1 MLHLFNKVYLEIDD
15 KIDINLD
22 RAVISNTHGLK
33 LADVL
38 TMHSSG
44 VLLSYTTDGSVV
56 DYKKL
61 FEDIKAHTDESGKR
75 FFIYC
80 DTENFIRV
88 AAGWLKSVSNIDRAS
103 FEMLINTHVH
113 KERTQQGRNW
123 HGDDEQYI
131 ASVKNHFNLFDTT
144 SAFNPSLG
152 DVNLSFELYLATY
165 LVNDSNT
172 VAVSKLQS
180 QLSMFM
186 RRMYQELFVD
196 IKSML
201 LLNILSPALQ
211 TVLGGSGKDLSNFNE
226 LPKVAIFLD
235 TAIWNDSKALV
246 VGSAS
251 AFNWDGMTS
260 AKATSIGDT
269 ISDIHTN
276 FEGFVHD
283 SVNLC
288 HWPFLQY
295 VVGKDLT
302 STELAEVVNSIIS
315 TPSDYFFIPKSDVI
329 NVNYVLCTHLANL
342 KTASNTAALTKF
354 AIK

>member
-15 KIDINLD
+15 KIEIDLD
-22 RAVISNTHGLK
+22 RVVISNTHGLQ
-33 LADVL
+33 LAEAL
-38 TMHSSG
+38 TRHSSG
-44 VLLSYTTDGSVV
+44 VLLSYTTDGSTV

-61 FEDIKAHTDESGKR
+61 FEDIKAHADTSGKR

-80 DTENFIRV
+80 DPENFVRI
-88 AAGWLKSVSNIDRAS
+88 AAGWYKSVSNVERS
-103 FEMLINTHVH
+103 QFELVLNTHIH

-123 HGDDEQYI
+123 ISDDEQYI
-131 ASVKNHFNLFDTT
+131 ASITDHYSLFDTT
-144 SAFNPSLG
+144 TAFNPSIG
-152 DVNLSFELYLATY
+152 DVDLSFELYLATY
-165 LVNDSNT
+165 LANNT
-172 VAVSKLQS
+172 NTTAVAKLQK
-180 QLSMFM
+180 QMSMFM

-201 LLNILSPALQ
+201 LLNILSPTLQ
-211 TVLGGSGKDLSNFNE
+211 TVLGGSGKDLSNYNE
-226 LPKVAIFLD
+226 LPKIAIFLD
-235 TAIWNDSKALV
+235 TAIWNDTKALV

-251 AFNWDGMTS
+251 SFNWDGMTL
-260 AKATSIGDT
+260 AKATSIGET
-269 ISDIHTN
+269 VSDIHTN

-302 STELAEVVNSIIS
+302 STELAEVIASVIS

>member
-15 KIDINLD
+15 KIEINLD
-22 RAVISNTHGLK
+22 RVVISNTHGLK
-33 LADVL
+33 LADAL

-44 VLLSYTTDGSVV
+44 VLLSYTTDGSAV

-61 FEDIKAHTDESGKR
+61 FEDIKAHTDESDKR

-103 FEMLINTHVH
+103 FETLINCHIH
-113 KERTQQGRNW
+113 KERTQQGRNFVS
-123 HGDDEQYI
+123 DDQQYV
-131 ASVKNHFNLFDTT
+131 AAVTEYFNLFDTT
-144 SAFNPSLG
+144 TAFNPNIG
-152 DVNLSFELYLATY
+152 NVDLSFELYLATY
-165 LVNDSNT
+165 LADNSNAT
-172 VAVSKLQS
+172 AVSKLQS
-180 QLSMFM
+180 QMTMFM

-201 LLNILSPALQ
+201 LLNILSPSLQ
-211 TVLGGSGKDLSNFNE
+211 TVLGGSGKTLANYSE

-235 TAIWNDSKALV
+235 TSIWNDSKPLV

-251 AFNWDGMTS
+251 AFNWDGLTS
-260 AKATSIGDT
+260 AKATTLGDT

-295 VVGKDLT
+295 IVGKNLT
-302 STELAEVVNSIIS
+302 STELAEVINSIIS
-315 TPSDYFFIPKSDVI
+315 TPSDYFFIPKTDVI

-342 KTASNTAALTKF
+342 KVASNTAALTKF

>member
-22 RAVISNTHGLK
+22 RVVISQTYGLNIAVELEK
-33 LADVL
+33 
-38 TMHSSG
+38 HSAG
-44 VLLSYTTDGSVV
+44 ILLSYTTDGTTV
-56 DYKKL
+56 DYKQM

-75 FFIYC
+75 FFIYT
-80 DTENFIRV
+80 DPENFIRI
-88 AAGWLKSVSNIDRAS
+88 AAGWLKSVTNIDRSS
-103 FEMLINTHVH
+103 FEMLINSHVH

-123 HGDDEQYI
+123 HSEDEQYI
-131 ASVKNHFNLFDTT
+131 SSVTNHFNTFDTT
-144 SAFNPSLG
+144 TAFNPSLG
-152 DVNLSFELYLATY
+152 DVDLSFELYLAAY
-165 LVNDSNT
+165 LADNT
-172 VAVSKLQS
+172 NATATSKLQK
-180 QLSMFM
+180 QMSMFM

-201 LLNILSPALQ
+201 LLNILNPSLQ
-211 TVLGGSGKDLSNFNE
+211 TVLGGSGKDLSNFGE
-226 LPKVAIFLD
+226 LPKVGIFLD
-235 TAIWNDSKALV
+235 GTIWNDSKPLV
-246 VGSAS
+246 VGSDS

-260 AKATSIGDT
+260 EKATTIGNT

-302 STELAEVVNSIIS
+302 SSELAEVINSIVT

-342 KTASNTAALTKF
+342 KAASNTASLTKF

>member
-15 KIDINLD
+15 KIDINID
-22 RAVISNTHGLK
+22 RAVISNTHGLQ
-33 LADVL
+33 LADALVR
-38 TMHSSG
+38 HSSG
-44 VLLSYTTDGSVV
+44 VLTLYTTDGTTV

-61 FEDIKAHTDESGKR
+61 LEDIKAHTDESGKR

-80 DTENFIRV
+80 DAENFIRV
-88 AAGWLKSVSNIDRAS
+88 AAGWFKSVSNVDRAA
-103 FEMLINTHVH
+103 FEMLINSHVH

-123 HGDDEQYI
+123 HGDDEQYV
-131 ASVKNHFNLFDTT
+131 ASVKNHFGIFDST
-144 SAFNPSLG
+144 SAFNPVLG
-152 DVNLSFELYLATY
+152 DVDLSFENYLATY
-165 LVNDSNT
+165 LVDNT
-172 VAVSKLQS
+172 NATAVSKLQK
-180 QLSMFM
+180 QMSMFM

-201 LLNILSPALQ
+201 MLNVLNPSLQ

-226 LPKVAIFLD
+226 LPKIAIFLD
-235 TAIWNDSKALV
+235 TAIWNDSKPLV
-246 VGSAS
+246 VGSES

-260 AKATSIGDT
+260 EKATTIGNT

-295 VVGKDLT
+295 VVGKDL
-302 STELAEVVNSIIS
+302 SSSELAEVINSIV
-315 TPSDYFFIPKSDVI
+315 TNPSDYFFIPKSDVI

-342 KTASNTAALTKF
+342 KSAANTVSLTKF

>member
-15 KIDINLD
+15 KIEIDLD
-22 RAVISNTHGLK
+22 RAVISNTHGLQ
-33 LADVL
+33 LADAL
-38 TMHSSG
+38 TRHSSG
-44 VLLSYTTDGSVV
+44 VLLSYTTDGSTV

-61 FEDIKAHTDESGKR
+61 FEDIKTHTDESGKR

-80 DTENFIRV
+80 DAENFVRI
-88 AAGWLKSVSNIDRAS
+88 AAGWYKSVSNVERS
-103 FEMLINTHVH
+103 QFELLLNTHIH

-123 HGDDEQYI
+123 IGDDEQYI
-131 ASVKNHFNLFDTT
+131 ASIANQYNLFDTT
-144 SAFNPSLG
+144 TAFNPSLG

-165 LVNDSNT
+165 LADNT
-172 VAVSKLQS
+172 NGTAVSKLQK
-180 QLSMFM
+180 QMSMFM
-186 RRMYQELFVD
+186 RRMYQEIFVD

-201 LLNILSPALQ
+201 LLNILSPSLQ
-211 TVLGGSGKDLSNFNE
+211 TVLGGSGKDLTNFSE
-226 LPKVAIFLD
+226 LPKIAIFLD
-235 TAIWNDSKALV
+235 TAIWNDSKPLV
-246 VGSAS
+246 VGSES
-251 AFNWDGMTS
+251 AFDWSGMTS
-260 AKATSIGDT
+260 AKATSIGET

-302 STELAEVVNSIIS
+302 STELTEVISSIIS
-315 TPSDYFFIPKSDVI
+315 TPSDYFFIPKSDTI

-342 KTASNTAALTKF
+342 KTASNTAALSKF

>member
-1 MLHLFNKVYLEIDD
+1 MLHLFDKVYLEIDD
-15 KIDINLD
+15 KIEINLD

-33 LADVL
+33 LADAL
-38 TMHSSG
+38 TRHSSG
-44 VLLSYTTDGSVV
+44 VLLSYTTDGDTV

-61 FEDIKAHTDESGKR
+61 FEDIKAHADESGKR

-80 DTENFIRV
+80 DAENFIRV

-103 FEMLINTHVH
+103 FEMLINSHIH

-123 HGDDEQYI
+123 VSDDEQYI
-131 ASVKNHFNLFDTT
+131 ASVNNHFGLFDTT

-152 DVNLSFELYLATY
+152 DVNLSFELYLASY
-165 LVNDSNT
+165 LVNNT
-172 VAVSKLQS
+172 NATAVSKLQS
-180 QLSMFM
+180 QMSMFM

-201 LLNILSPALQ
+201 LLNILSPSLQ
-211 TVLGGSGKDLSNFNE
+211 TVLGGSGKDLTNFSE
-226 LPKVAIFLD
+226 LPKIAIFLD
-235 TAIWNDSKALV
+235 TAIWNDSKPLV
-246 VGSAS
+246 VGSES
-251 AFNWDGMTS
+251 AFDWSGMTS

-302 STELAEVVNSIIS
+302 SSELAEVIASVTS
-315 TPSDYFFIPKSDVI
+315 TPSDYFFIPKTDVI

-354 AIK
+354 TIK

>member
-15 KIDINLD
+15 KIDIEID
-22 RAVISNTHGLK
+22 RAVISGTHGLQ
-33 LADVL
+33 LADAL
-38 TMHSSG
+38 TRHSSG
-44 VLLSYTTDGSVV
+44 VLVSYTTDGATV

-61 FEDIKAHTDESGKR
+61 LEDAKTHTDESGKR

-80 DTENFIRV
+80 DAENFIRV
-88 AAGWLKSVSNIDRAS
+88 AAGWLKSISNIDRAS
-103 FEMLINTHVH
+103 FETLINCHIH

-144 SAFNPSLG
+144 TAFNPSLG
-152 DVNLSFELYLATY
+152 DVDLSFELYLAAY
-165 LVNDSNT
+165 LANNT
-172 VAVSKLQS
+172 NSTAVSKLQK
-180 QLSMFM
+180 QMSMFM

-201 LLNILSPALQ
+201 LLNILNPSLQ
-211 TVLGGSGKDLSNFNE
+211 TVLGGSGKDLSNFSE

-235 TAIWNDSKALV
+235 SSIWNDSKPLV
-246 VGSAS
+246 VGSDS
-251 AFNWDGMTS
+251 AFNWEGMTS
-260 AKATSIGDT
+260 AKATTIGDT

-302 STELAEVVNSIIS
+302 SAELAEVINSIVA

-342 KTASNTAALTKF
+342 KAASNTASLTKF